1 VLNEAIVD
9 HTNLFMDNIVLFGGG
24 LHANVCIDIIE
35 KTTLFKIVGIIDSVA
50 AIGTEMFGYSVI
62 GRQEDIIE
70 LKEKYAIQ
78 GGLITIG
85 DNYGRCFVRDYILS
99 QLPDFKFINA
109 IHPTV
114 PIGRDVQIGVGNVI
128 MAGAIINPAA
138 VIEDFCIINT
148 GAQLEHNCFMG
159 SFSHLSAG
167 SVTGGKVTIGRFS
180 TITLNATIIDRLN
193 IGENTVV
200 GSGSVV
206 LRDLPD
212 NVLAYGNP
220 ARIIRK
226 RQEGEKFLKSK

>member
-1 VLNEAIVD
+1 VKTTQHHKKRNIE
-9 HTNLFMDNIVLFGGG
+9 NIVLFGGG

-35 KTTLFKIVGIIDSVA
+35 KESRHKIIGIIDSIA
-50 AIGTEMFGYSVI
+50 EIGTDMFGYTVI
-62 GRQEDIIE
+62 GRQEEIIR
-70 LKEKYAIQ
+70 LKEKYDIK

-85 DNYGRCFVRDYILS
+85 DNYARCYVRDFILS
-99 QLPDFKFINA
+99 EIPDFKFINA

-114 PIGRDVQIGVGNVI
+114 TIGRNVKIGVGNVI
-128 MAGAIINPAA
+128 MAGAIINPDTE
-138 VIEDFCIINT
+138 IEDFCIINT

-167 SVTGGKVTIGRFS
+167 SITGGKVRIGRFS
-180 TITLNATIIDRLN
+180 AITLNVTILDRLN

-206 LRDLPD
+206 LKDLPD

-220 ARIIRK
+220 AKIIRTRK
-226 RQEGEKFLKSK
+226 PGEKFLKSR